1 MMTNSII
8 KFQKTSAG
16 AVRGRGGVSVKRGR
30 LMKSLLILI
39 LTALPAAAQNTAVPQ
54 EMAVP
59 VQLDSSAFNN
69 DVESVSEKIRRLI
82 WESRRDKMLRELNS
96 SQNDPEQAQRSLDT
110 LAKEYPELKKE
121 QPRAFEYHQGRISL
135 FKRDYKGAHAEF
147 DTALRILEE
156 KYQGGNPPQG
166 KYYAINAAFMSD
178 LYMGRGVSLM
188 CMGKDQEA
196 LKDMNRAIM
205 LSPKARA
212 YMQAERA
219 RALIR
224 LRKYQEASDAYDT
237 AYHTDPKWAASSGYQ
252 GQICSALA
260 KKGLQPQAC
269 KVNN

>member
-1 MMTNSII
+1 MTTNSII
-8 KFQKTSAG
+8 KCLKM
-16 AVRGRGGVSVKRGR
+16 GRI
-30 LMKSLLILI
+30 MKSLLVLI
-39 LTALPAAAQNTAVPQ
+39 LAALPAAAQNNAVPQ

-96 SQNDPEQAQRSLDT
+96 SQNDPELAQKSLDT

-188 CMGKDQEA
+188 CLGKDQEA